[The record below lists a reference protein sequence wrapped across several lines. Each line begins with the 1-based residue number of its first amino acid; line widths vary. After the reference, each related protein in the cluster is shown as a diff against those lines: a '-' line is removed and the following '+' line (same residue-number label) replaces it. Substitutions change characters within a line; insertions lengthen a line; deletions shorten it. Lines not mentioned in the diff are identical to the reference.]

1 MTPAEQHIRSL
12 IADEGPVPF
21 ARFMR
26 EALYAPGVGYYRHG
40 PPRPGFA
47 GDFYTSPEV
56 HPAFG
61 ACLARWLAWLWERM
75 ERPESFTVVE
85 HGAGRGILARQILA
99 AAERLWPDFAR
110 ALRYLAVEV
119 DGRPRRIRPGSAAP
133 SGASGGGQHPT
144 DDDEASQGA
153 PGLAELEGCVL
164 SNELL
169 DALPVH
175 VVRRQGESLQELYVV
190 LADGRLAEQWGEPS
204 TPGLA
209 AYFEA
214 LGLPLPEGGRY
225 EVNLAMLDWL
235 AQATAPL
242 ARGAVLT
249 LDYGYA
255 AADLYH
261 PRRRHGTLLAF
272 YRHTLSSDLLARVGE
287 QDLTAHVDFTGLAL
301 AGQRM
306 GLRPCGWTTQAAL
319 LRGLGIEEVIRAL
332 PGRGLPPAEERRNRR
347 ALFELLDPDGLGR
360 VRALFQVKGLAC
372 EAAPGFFDPP
382 DHPPPPLDP
391 ARVPLLEEVANAGGW
406 PAPPLAVPPGEGSA

>member
-1 MTPAEQHIRSL
+1 MTPGEAHVRAL
-12 IADEGPVPF
+12 IAREGPIPF
-21 ARFMR
+21 ARFMQ
-26 EALYAPGVGYYRHG
+26 EALYAPAVGYYRHG
-40 PPRPGFA
+40 LPRVGFQ

-61 ACLARWLAWLWERM
+61 VCLARWLAWLWERM
-75 ERPESFTVVE
+75 GRPEPFTVVE
-85 HGAGRGILARQILA
+85 HGAGQGSLARQILA
-99 AAERLWPDFAR
+99 AAERLWPDFAQ

-119 DGRPRRIRPGSAAP
+119 DGRRRPVLPGSTAP
-133 SGASGGGQHPT
+133 AVSSGGQHAT

-153 PGLAELEGCVL
+153 PGLAEFDGCVL

-175 VVRRQGESLQELYVV
+175 VVRREGNALQELYVGV
-190 LADGRLAEQWGEPS
+190 AHGNLVEQWGEPS
-204 TPGLA
+204 TPRLA

-214 LGLPLPEGGRY
+214 LGLRLPEGGRY

-235 AQATAPL
+235 AEASAPL
-242 ARGAVLT
+242 TRGAVLT

-287 QDLTAHVDFTGLAL
+287 QDLTAHIDFTSLAL
-301 AGQRM
+301 EGERL

-332 PGRGLPPAEERRNRR
+332 PERGLPPAEERRNRR
-347 ALFELLDPDGLGR
+347 ALLELLDADGLGR
-360 VRALFQVKGLAC
+360 IRALFQAKGLSC

-391 ARVPLLEEVANAGGW
+391 ARVPLLGEVEGGGGW
-406 PAPPLAVPPGEGSA
+406 PDPVPPPFPHEDSG